1 MSKKMFDIVIFNPPY
16 QIEAPGT
23 STSDKPVYHKFLDA
37 SYKVANVTEAITP
50 ARFLFDAGATPSEW
64 NKKMLND
71 PHFKV
76 LFFEQDSSKVFSGT
90 DIKGG
95 VAITYRDANKN
106 FDSIKVFTPYNE
118 LNTILKKVLPV
129 TRNGLNEII
138 YTQNKFNLE
147 VLNNDLPGLNRKD
160 KRLESNIFKL
170 SVFKRERTNQNDLE
184 IIGLNKMKRE
194 KRFINKKY
202 IDMSHENISK
212 YKVILPKSNG
222 SGAIGETLS
231 TPLIGSPLIGSPLI
245 GYTRTFIGIGSFDT
259 RQEAENCMKY
269 VKSKFARTML
279 GVLKITQD
287 NNPAKWKYVPLQDF
301 TNHSDIDWSKSI
313 PEIDQ
318 QLYRKYGLS
327 DEEINFIET
336 HVKEM
341 E

>member
-222 SGAIGETLS
+222 SGTIVETLS
-231 TPLIGSPLIGSPLI
+231 TPLIGSPLI

>member
-231 TPLIGSPLIGSPLI
+231 TPLIGSPLIG
-245 GYTRTFIGIGSFDT
+245 YTRTFIGIGSFDT